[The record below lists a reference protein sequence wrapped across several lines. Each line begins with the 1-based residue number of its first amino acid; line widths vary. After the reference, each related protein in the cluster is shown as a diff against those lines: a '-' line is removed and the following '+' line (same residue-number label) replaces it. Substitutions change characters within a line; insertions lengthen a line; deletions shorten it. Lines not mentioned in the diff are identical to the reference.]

1 MRRSA
6 ILDDGYAALRN
17 VGSSIKGRLSVSFVN
32 VHGEMEAGLDHGGLV
47 KEFLE
52 EVTRSSGLQGRD
64 LLSRHCAGKEGHIQ
78 QEVEARAYNELKHVP
93 LSHKGYDKW

>member
-17 VGSSIKGRLSVSFVN
+17 AGGSIKGRLSVSFVN

-52 EVTRSSGLQGRD
+52 EVTHSSGL
-64 LLSRHCAGKEGHIQ
+64 
-78 QEVEARAYNELKHVP
+78 
-93 LSHKGYDKW
+93 